1 MWGELAARLDLE
13 AGTIAGAPVVRRR
26 LSDLKGCFADA
37 AGYEAAMAL
46 GDPLVYT
53 VSSVEAGNGSGAL
66 HYGLG
71 VLYPGRVGD
80 EYFMTKGH
88 LHSRR
93 EAAEVY
99 IGLRG
104 EGCMLL
110 EDEAT
115 GECRLE
121 PLGEGRV
128 VYVPGHA
135 AHRTINTGDVPLVYI
150 GVYPADAGH
159 DYGAIAERN
168 FRMVVVERAGVAAMV
183 ERDGLNIRQ

>member
-13 AGTIAGAPVVRRR
+13 AGAIVGAPVVRRR
-26 LSDLKGCFADA
+26 MSDLKGCFADA
-37 AGYEAAMAL
+37 AGYEAATAL
-46 GDPLVYT
+46 GDPLVYM
-53 VSSVEAGNGSGAL
+53 VSSVEAGNGSGDL

-104 EGCMLL
+104 EGRMLL
-110 EDEAT
+110 EDELT
-115 GECRLE
+115 GESRLE

-128 VYVPGHA
+128 VYVPGRA
-135 AHRTINTGDVPLVYI
+135 AHRTVNTGAVPLVYI

-159 DYGAIAERN
+159 DYGAIATKN
-168 FRMVVVERAGVAAMV
+168 FRMVVVRWQGDPVMIA
-183 ERDGLNIRQ
+183 RDEFNAQR